1 MKYRPCFQCG
11 VFALAAVGLCVF
23 LHNEI
28 AWILTAAG
36 IMLAAVF
43 LSVYCKKQRLAII
56 LCALSALGCIGS
68 FARAY
73 TEQYEYAV
81 NQIAP
86 VREVIGY
93 AVSPLSDSH
102 TGDKRWIMRVN
113 WIDRQELSRP
123 VDMMVTVRLPEVE
136 LSVGKTVKFYTEVK
150 RLYAVTTEEIAA
162 SELGTG
168 VWLKGDLDV
177 DSHPYFLAEAKPTL
191 TLMMEQNKRK
201 LCAFAEEYL
210 SSEAAQI
217 FQGML
222 YGDKYGMEEELLLDF
237 RYSGFAHLLAVSGLH
252 IQMIFGLMNTVFG
265 GLLFFSRK
273 RREISRI
280 VSLIL
285 IWGFILLI
293 GCPVSAVRSGIMV
306 TVSTVGYLF
315 WQRSDTLN
323 SLGVSVVVIQ
333 LVMPFSICSL
343 GFWMS
348 VLATFG
354 IGSVGEILCRLW
366 KAWTDRHLEQRRLQY
381 QEQAKRQ
388 ISICPEQAGFI
399 RERMLQKRQHYAK
412 RMMFAGRIV
421 RAFITGIAAT
431 IGLLPIYLF
440 YFGYLP
446 LGAILF
452 GPVCSVL
459 FAAIIL
465 LGVFFTAFGLC
476 AYLPGLALCARIL
489 EPLLYGL
496 GKFVGWVA
504 DKPFLVVP
512 LRKEFGVIFCVLAV
526 CGAVMLQK
534 KICNMLFHTEKR
546 FGIGVFLTIFFV
558 LGLLFTQYYQYN
570 IVEVT
575 AVGGYQS
582 RDVVVIAKNRASVFV
597 CGEDAETERNVA
609 AYLRRRGI
617 GEIDHLYLMIPYSGL
632 PDGVKYLR
640 QVMRVNEVGYNG
652 YGLPYHDTSKPIE
665 TGDAFLTR
673 EILVTFAYSRKGL
686 NAAIR
691 HGEREIV
698 ILQDVSLSEKSG
710 IRLNGSD
717 AVFLY
722 DPIGEKDAHPW
733 QTGSLILLSDGRV
746 PAVITSGRTILFSQQ
761 TVTVEFDLR
770 GNLHLP

>member
-1 MKYRPCFQCG
+1 MKYRPCFQCA

-43 LSVYCKKQRLAII
+43 LFVYFKKQRLTIV
-56 LCALSALGCIGS
+56 LCALSVLCCIGS

-73 TEQYEYAV
+73 TAQYEYALE
-81 NQIAP
+81 QTAP
-86 VREVIGY
+86 LREVIGY

-102 TGDKRWIMRVN
+102 TGDKRWVMRLN
-113 WIDRQELSRP
+113 WIDRKELEHP
-123 VDMMVTVRLPEVE
+123 VDMMVTVKLPEVN
-136 LSVGKTVKFYTEVK
+136 LSVGETVKFYTEVK
-150 RLYAVTTEEIAA
+150 RLYAVTSEQVAA
-162 SELGTG
+162 SELGAG
-168 VWLKGDLDV
+168 VWLKGTLDSN
-177 DSHPYFLAEAKPTL
+177 SHPYFLAKAKPTL
-191 TLMMEQNKRK
+191 ALTMEQNKLK
-201 LCAFAEEYL
+201 LCAFAEELL
-210 SSEAAQI
+210 SPEAAQI
-217 FQGML
+217 FKGML

-252 IQMIFGLMNTVFG
+252 IQMIFGLMNTLFG
-265 GLLFFSRK
+265 GLLFFSR
-273 RREISRI
+273 RRKQIGRV
-280 VSLIL
+280 VSLVL
-285 IWGFILLI
+285 VWGFILLI

-306 TVSTVGYLF
+306 TVSTIGYLC
-315 WQRSDTLN
+315 WKRSDTLN
-323 SLGVSVVVIQ
+323 SLGVSIVVIQ

-354 IGSVGEILCRLW
+354 IGSVGEALCCLW
-366 KAWTDRHLEQRRLQY
+366 KGYADRHLEYSRIRY
-381 QEQAKRQ
+381 REQAKQQ
-388 ISICPEQAGFI
+388 ISMRPQDAGEI
-399 RERMLQKRQHYAK
+399 REQMLKKRQDHTK
-412 RMMFAGRIV
+412 RIMLAGRAV

-431 IGLLPIYLF
+431 VGLLPVYLF

-452 GPVCSVL
+452 GPVCAIL

-465 LGVFFTAFGLC
+465 LGIFFTAFGLC
-476 AYLPGLALCARIL
+476 AFLPGMALCARIL
-489 EPLLYGL
+489 EPLLCGL
-496 GKFVGWVA
+496 GNFVGWVA

-512 LRKEFGVIFCVLAV
+512 LRREFGVIFCVLA
-526 CGAVMLQK
+526 AVGVLISQK
-534 KICNMLFHTEKR
+534 NICKMLFHTEKR
-546 FGIGVFLTIFFV
+546 IGIGIFLALFFV

-582 RDVVVIAKNRASVFV
+582 RDVVVIAKNKASVFV
-597 CGEDAETERNVA
+597 CGEDEETEQNVA

-617 GEIDHLYLMIPYSGL
+617 GEIDHLYLMIPTSGL
-632 PDGVKYLR
+632 PDGAKYLK
-640 QVMRVNEVGYNG
+640 QVMRVSEVGYNC

-673 EILVTFAYSRKGL
+673 EVLVTFAYSKKGL

-698 ILQDVSLSEKSG
+698 ILQDVSLSDNSG

-722 DPIGEKDAHPW
+722 DPIGEKDANPW
-733 QTGSLILLSDGRV
+733 QTGCLILLSDDRA
-746 PAVITSGRTILFSQQ
+746 PAVIQSGRTILFSQQ